1 MQLSVLVS
9 FVGTLFLLMVHLIDY
24 ALESTLRP
32 MRAPQLG
39 MPDEDI
45 PPGREPA
52 PFDTLTQYDRAA

>member
-1 MQLSVLVS
+1 MQLFLLVS
-9 FVGTLFLLMVHLIDY
+9 FIGTLVLLAVHVIDH
-24 ALESTLRP
+24 ALDSTLRP
-32 MRAPQLG
+32 MRALNLG